1 MRKVKIGI
9 LGAGTVGA
17 GVYELLKK
25 NRDLIAR
32 KSGIDVEVKMVADKD
47 TNRKEMLNI
56 PSTVFTESA
65 DDVISDPDIEI
76 VVELIGGT
84 TVSKE
89 LMLKAIDN
97 KKNIVTANKALLAE
111 HGGEIFRAVVDKQV
125 ELGYEGSVGGGI
137 PIIKTVRESLVG
149 NLINRV
155 VGIVN
160 GTTNFILTRMT
171 K

>member
-47 TNRKEMLNI
+47 INRKELLNI

-76 VVELIGGT
+76 VVELIGGIQDYFSA
-84 TVSKE
+84 VNIGFNG
-89 LMLKAIDN
+89 AHRIID
-97 KKNIVTANKALLAE
+97 
-111 HGGEIFRAVVDKQV
+111 
-125 ELGYEGSVGGGI
+125 Y
-137 PIIKTVRESLVG
+137 
-149 NLINRV
+149 
-155 VGIVN
+155 
-160 GTTNFILTRMT
+160 
-171 K
+171 